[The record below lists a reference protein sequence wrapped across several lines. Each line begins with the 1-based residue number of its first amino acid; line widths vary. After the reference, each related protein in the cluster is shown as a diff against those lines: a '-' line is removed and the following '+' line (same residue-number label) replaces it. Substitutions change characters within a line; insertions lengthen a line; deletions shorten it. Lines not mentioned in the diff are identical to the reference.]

1 MFIGLAKELVE
12 KTDWEI
18 HALIAPPQDFS
29 DISSYKEIFDHPN
42 VLFKP
47 HNYPVDAFLNRQN
60 FPARDME
67 NLIKLDYDLIINNI
81 AEISR
86 NIKSIIEINKLKT
99 KLITQ
104 CFWLDCP
111 EIGEAKVPLN
121 MSYDW
126 RQFDGFECSDWATFT
141 CNSTKE
147 AFIENSKHKFADKYV
162 QSVLNK
168 SSVWDFGYS
177 QKEADE
183 YNLQSI
189 SKSKRARI
197 LFLNRLSGINYSHH
211 EEFFEAIRDIWKERQ
226 DFEVVFTNQSRKISF
241 EEIAEKCPAYVPYRD
256 NKPLSR
262 KEYWELLYSG
272 DVSVHLFTIERYSG
286 CALRESIAAGNIPV
300 VAQCY
305 EQERIVNNSQF
316 MVEVDEDKNIGKES
330 LKYAITSGLNSC
342 LWTGAEAFHFT
353 GTAEIMRGIKERNEE
368 SSFEH
373 TAKIVMD
380 DINRLLESK

>member
-1 MFIGLAKELVE
+1 MRLFN
-12 KTDWEI
+12 
-18 HALIAPPQDFS
+18 
-29 DISSYKEIFDHPN
+29 HPR
-42 VLFKP
+42 VLFKA
-47 HNYPVDAFLNRQN
+47 HDYPVDAFLNRQN

-81 AEISR
+81 PEISR

-111 EIGEAKVPLN
+111 EIGEAKVPTN

-162 QSVLNK
+162 QNVLNK
-168 SSVWDFGYS
+168 SSIWDFGYS

-183 YNLQSI
+183 YRPMLIN
-189 SKSKRARI
+189 RVPNPRI

-211 EEFFEAIRDIWKERQ
+211 EEFFEVIRDIWKERQ
-226 DFEVVFTNQSRKISF
+226 DFEVVFTNPSRKISF
-241 EEIAEKCPAYVPYRD
+241 EEISEKCPAYVPYKD

-262 KEYWELLYSG
+262 KEYWELLYAG

-286 CALRESIAAGNIPV
+286 CALRESIAANNIPI

-305 EQERIVNNSQF
+305 EQERIVDNSQF
-316 MVEVDEDKNIGKES
+316 TVEVDEDKNIDKKS
-330 LKYAITSGLNSC
+330 LKYAILNGLNSC
-342 LWTGAEAFHFT
+342 FWMGAEGFYFT
-353 GTAEIMRGIKERNEE
+353 GMAEIMKGIKERNEE

-373 TAKIVMD
+373 TAKIVIE
-380 DINRLLESK
+380 DINRVLESK